1 MKIINFYFSNDCNI
15 IFIFFAVLLIIC
27 SIKKFYESCSFCLW
41 EKLHDLPFQEE
52 LKFNFFVTSVII
64 LCCLFSILFMLK
76 DSKDT
81 LFVEYVNENVDG
93 NEINISKEQIIND
106 ILSGKITQNK
116 NNLKVYYSQ
125 RIPITKEEYE
135 RLSKYKEEYNQKIE
149 NGNVNI
155 IN

>member
-1 MKIINFYFSNDCNI
+1 MQIVDFRLNSVPTNIACLSIIATAALLSV
-15 IFIFFAVLLIIC
+15 IFLYRKGFNYLPLLTFF
-27 SIKKFYESCSFCLW
+27 
-41 EKLHDLPFQEE
+41 
-52 LKFNFFVTSVII
+52 VII
-64 LCCLFSILFMLK
+64 LFFLVCKLSEIK
-76 DSKDT
+76 TPNT
-81 LFVEYVNENVDG
+81 LVVKYINENVNE

-106 ILSGKITQNK
+106 ILNDKIKQNE

>member
-1 MKIINFYFSNDCNI
+1 MQIVN
-15 IFIFFAVLLIIC
+15 
-27 SIKKFYESCSFCLW
+27 
-41 EKLHDLPFQEE
+41 
-52 LKFNFFVTSVII
+52 FNFNFNEFEWMFMIVITFGLLKLIDWCCEFKRLQVI
-64 LCCLFSILFMLK
+64 LASIVICLSSIYFINYIIK
-76 DSKDT
+76 QPKT
-81 LFVEYVNENVDG
+81 LVIKYINKNVDE

-106 ILSGKITQNK
+106 ILNDKITQNE

>member
-1 MKIINFYFSNDCNI
+1 MQIVDFRLNSVPTNIACLSIIATAALLSV
-15 IFIFFAVLLIIC
+15 IFLYRKGFNYLPLLTFF
-27 SIKKFYESCSFCLW
+27 
-41 EKLHDLPFQEE
+41 
-52 LKFNFFVTSVII
+52 VII
-64 LCCLFSILFMLK
+64 LFFLVCKLSEIK
-76 DSKDT
+76 TPNT
-81 LFVEYVNENVDG
+81 LVVKYINENVNENVNE

-106 ILSGKITQNK
+106 ILNDKITQNE

>member
-1 MKIINFYFSNDCNI
+1 MQIVDFRLNSVPTNIACLSIIATAALLSV
-15 IFIFFAVLLIIC
+15 IFLYRKGFNYLPLLTFF
-27 SIKKFYESCSFCLW
+27 
-41 EKLHDLPFQEE
+41 
-52 LKFNFFVTSVII
+52 VII
-64 LCCLFSILFMLK
+64 LFFLVCKLSEIK
-76 DSKDT
+76 TPNT
-81 LFVEYVNENVDG
+81 LVVKYINENING
-93 NEINISKEQIIND
+93 NEINISKEKIIND
-106 ILSGKITQNK
+106 ILNDKITQNE